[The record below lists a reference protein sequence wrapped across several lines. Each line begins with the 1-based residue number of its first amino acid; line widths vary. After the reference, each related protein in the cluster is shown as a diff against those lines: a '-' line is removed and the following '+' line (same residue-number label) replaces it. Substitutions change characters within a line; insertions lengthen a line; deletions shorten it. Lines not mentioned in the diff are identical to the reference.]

1 MPRPK
6 TPRRP
11 DADAPRRRGA
21 AGATARRAP
30 GSAARKEATTPAEAE
45 RVQKILARA
54 GLASR
59 REAEEWIR
67 AGRVSVNG
75 ETATLGTR
83 AKGSDQI
90 RIDGRLVHQAPARR
104 AATWLCHRSPGE
116 NLLPPRGEAADEE
129 ERGALSDRL
138 SRRVGRRY
146 IPVSPMPHIDGG
158 LELLTSDGEL
168 AVRLQR
174 AVRGMPVEFSLRA
187 RGELSAGQIEGILG
201 GQLEGGARLAISE
214 CEPTGG
220 EGANRWYRI
229 VTTGANGKELRTL
242 IEQLGGT
249 VSRLLRI
256 GLGGLKLERTLGR
269 GQARQLE
276 QAEIDRLL
284 AGDPPEIAPEGQGSS

>member
-11 DADAPRRRGA
+11 EASNPRR
-21 AGATARRAP
+21 
-30 GSAARKEATTPAEAE
+30 GSGGRKSPPAAARQKDAEPAGDAE

-59 REAEEWIR
+59 REAEDWIR

-75 ETATLGTR
+75 EPATLGTR
-83 AKGSDQI
+83 ARGSDQI

-116 NLLPPRGEAADEE
+116 NLMPPRSEHTDDGQRDAVV
-129 ERGALSDRL
+129 DRL

-146 IPVSPMPHIDGG
+146 IPVSPMPQIDGG

-168 AVRLQR
+168 ALQLQR
-174 AVRGMPVEFSLRA
+174 AVRGMPVEFSLRV
-187 RGELSAGQIEGILG
+187 RGELAPLQLEGILA
-201 GQLEGGARLAISE
+201 GQLENGERLSISE

-220 EGANRWYRI
+220 EGSNRWYRI
-229 VTTGANGKELRTL
+229 VTTGANGRELRTL
-242 IEQLGGT
+242 IEQQGGT

-256 GLGGLKLERTLGR
+256 GLGGLILERTLGR
-269 GQARQLE
+269 GQVRQLD

-284 AGDPPEIAPEGQGSS
+284 AVDPVIQEPAADI